1 MGFRKCLIHFLKFG
15 CWDSNSIPQLMIRTL
30 DNTVAQHTD
39 LPGEF
44 SVGYLGAQSS
54 CLVDGANLG
63 AKKASQFALA
73 HVYRP
78 CPSNLTYPFSSKKN
92 PTYRSNMFECCFE
105 VLTPC
110 L

>member
-1 MGFRKCLIHFLKFG
+1 VLGFEF
-15 CWDSNSIPQLMIRTL
+15 DSPIDDRTL

-54 CLVDGANLG
+54 CLVDAANLG

-78 CPSNLTYPFSSKKN
+78 CPSNLTYPFSSKKK
-92 PTYRSNMFECCFE
+92 SNILLEY
-105 VLTPC
+105 V
-110 L
+110 

>member
-1 MGFRKCLIHFLKFG
+1 VSDSFFKVWVLGFEF
-15 CWDSNSIPQLMIRTL
+15 DSPIADRTL

-54 CLVDGANLG
+54 CLVDAANLG

-78 CPSNLTYPFSSKKN
+78 CPSNLTYPFSSKKK
-92 PTYRSNMFECCFE
+92 SNILLEY
-105 VLTPC
+105 V
-110 L
+110 

>member
-1 MGFRKCLIHFLKFG
+1 MSDSFFKVWVLGFEF
-15 CWDSNSIPQLMIRTL
+15 DSPIDDRTL

-54 CLVDGANLG
+54 CLVDAANLG

-78 CPSNLTYPFSSKKN
+78 CPSNLTYPFSSKKK
-92 PTYRSNMFECCFE
+92 SNILLEY
-105 VLTPC
+105 V
-110 L
+110 